1 MNGIYLYLL
10 LKEIHQKL
18 QGLYIED
25 LTIRHRV
32 LQIVFGRQSLFV
44 SLHPQMLGMF
54 LSKSVA
60 RGYETLSGV
69 SDFVRSSK
77 IIDIVQDGFMPVL
90 RIVIEKPFPEKQRVE
105 IVVSFYHEAPNLTVV
120 AKSWRRSVFQ
130 RSIQK
135 NAKSSVFDLNEDE
148 ILGMDVEQMVKKI
161 EGIDVKMARTIDAE
175 NLKFLKAVIK
185 QEEVHP
191 KLVTLHPLTMSLFP
205 CEDATEFPGFNSLFK
220 EVITAFIE
228 DLDNR
233 RSEQERHLEI
243 RRLKRRITRLQKKL
257 LKPGEIERLR
267 LCGELIL
274 ANLVKIR
281 KGWTAV
287 KLINPYT
294 KEEIEVVLDPVLTPQ
309 ANAQKYFSRY
319 KKEKRGQPKLLEQIA
334 KLKQEI
340 VGVETM
346 SEREPAQKKEIGKP
360 SRKREP
366 FHRFNLDS
374 GSVILVGKS
383 ARGNDQLTFGH
394 ARPGDYF
401 FHARG
406 VEGAHTILRPN
417 IPRKQRPGKDEIRI
431 AAAVAA
437 YFSKARKQR
446 NVPVSYT
453 QRKYLKKNKKG
464 KPGAVI
470 MMREEVVFVDPA
482 LPD

>member
-10 LKEIHQKL
+10 LTELRQKL
-18 QGLYIED
+18 QGAYIED

-32 LQIVFGRQSLFV
+32 LQIVFSRQSLFV
-44 SLHPQMLGMF
+44 SLHPQALGMF
-54 LSKSVA
+54 LSKNVA
-60 RGYETLSGV
+60 RGYETLSGM
-69 SDFVRSSK
+69 SDVVRSSK
-77 IIDIVQDGFMPVL
+77 IIDIVQEGFMPVL
-90 RIVIEKPFPEKQRVE
+90 RMIIEKPFPDKQRMDIFVA
-105 IVVSFYHEAPNLTVV
+105 FYHEAPNLTVV

-135 NAKSSVFDLNEDE
+135 SAKSSVFDLNEDE
-148 ILGMDVEQMVKKI
+148 ILSMDAEQMVGKI
-161 EGIDVKMARTIDAE
+161 EGIDVKMARAIDAD
-175 NLKFLKAVIK
+175 NLRLLKAVVNGEK
-185 QEEVHP
+185 VHP
-191 KLVTLHPLTMSLFP
+191 KLVTLHPLVISLFP
-205 CEDATEFPGFNSLFK
+205 CGDAKEFAGFNSLFQ
-220 EVITAFIE
+220 EAITAFIE

-233 RSEQERHLEI
+233 QSEQERRFEI
-243 RRLKRRITRLQKKL
+243 RRLRRRITRLQKKL
-257 LKPGEIERLR
+257 LKPEEIRR
-267 LCGELIL
+267 RRVCGELIL
-274 ANLVKIR
+274 ANIAKIQ
-281 KGWTAV
+281 KGCTSV
-287 KLINPYT
+287 NLFNPYT
-294 KEEIEVVLDPVLTPQ
+294 KEKVEVLLDPILTPQ

-334 KLKQEI
+334 KLEKAI
-340 VGVETM
+340 VSVEAG
-346 SEREPAQKKEIGKP
+346 SERGPARKKKSGVP
-360 SRKREP
+360 SQEREP
-366 FHRFNLDS
+366 FHRFDLDS

-383 ARGNDQLTFGH
+383 ARSNDRLTFGH

-437 YFSKARKQR
+437 YFSKAKKQR

-482 LPD
+482 LPT